1 MPDTAPHDPRRS
13 RVAAGASGLLAGVA
27 AVAVSEAVAALMTGV
42 TSPVLA
48 VGNRAVDAT
57 PRPVKEWAIEHFGAH
72 DKPVLILGMLL
83 TLALLSVVLG
93 VVGARRPGVAVA
105 GFLVLSAVAGVA
117 GPGRRGAAVA
127 GSRVRGGG
135 AGVVAVGA
143 GGAPAVP
150 PARLLPVATL
160 AATGVTALLLLLRTL
175 RAPAPAPSP
184 GGTRDASAP
193 TGAEG
198 SAATSA
204 SPTSAPPASAPPTS
218 AAPTRPGDDLPTGFD
233 RRAFLQNPTAGGAAA
248 AGG

>member
-1 MPDTAPHDPRRS
+1 MSDTAPPGPRRAL
-13 RVAAGASGLLAGVA
+13 VAGGVSGLLAGLA
-27 AVAVSEAVAALMTGV
+27 AVAVSEAVAALLTGV

-93 VVGARRPGVAVA
+93 VVGARRPGAAVA

-117 GPGRRGAAVA
+117 
-127 GSRVRGGG
+127 
-135 AGVVAVGA
+135 AVGDRA
-143 GGAPAVP
+143 ATAVP

-175 RAPAPAPSP
+175 RAPAPPPPP
-184 GGTRDASAP
+184 GGGRGPAPPP

-198 SAATSA
+198 PAAPSP

-233 RRAFLQNPTAGGAAA
+233 RRAF
-248 AGG
+248 